1 MDQTLPSSSS
11 PPPQPSALA
20 AALALHQ
27 AGDLPTAER
36 AYRQM
41 LADMAATDI
50 AEQAEL
56 LHLLGTLLVQT
67 ARAGEGAGFLRE
79 AVALVPGR
87 AGSWSNLSQ
96 ALLKTGDGLAALAAA
111 REAHKLDGN
120 ADNTLNL
127 GLALDAAGH
136 PRQAIE
142 ALSAVLQHNRAAST
156 AWINLLQILMRQ
168 GRHDEAARLAATA
181 AASCPDKPDVI
192 VVAAQ
197 ALYNEDRNDDAAF
210 LCRKTMAAGITSP
223 KLMATYGIAL
233 VEGGH
238 IGEARNW
245 LMAAAAQNPQD
256 PEIMSA
262 LATTLLSAGELRQG
276 FISYEAR
283 LAHSA
288 LGKARASLP
297 NSRRWRGESLEGQ
310 SLSILAEQGLGD
322 SLQFLRFAPALLAR
336 GAREVQWEM
345 NPRLFRLA
353 GTLGRDHALE
363 GLKFV
368 APRAARST
376 GYFTH
381 LMSLPALLG
390 IADEADIRA
399 LPSPPYLQAEEAL
412 VSLWQDRLDRQ
423 IPRANGRKPRIGLA
437 WQGNPN
443 YGGDRKRSLPLARFA
458 PLADRASLVALQ
470 QGKGVEARTDW
481 LVRPDAPV
489 DAGEDGFVDT
499 AALMANC
506 DLVITSCTSIA
517 HLAGALGRPVWIALA
532 YAPDWRWQ
540 LGRSDSPWYPTARL
554 FRQPRPG
561 DWSSAITAMAAA
573 LDAGEL

>member
-1 MDQTLPSSSS
+1 
-11 PPPQPSALA
+11 
-20 AALALHQ
+20 
-27 AGDLPTAER
+27 
-36 AYRQM
+36 
-41 LADMAATDI
+41 MAAVD
-50 AEQAEL
+50 AMEQAEL

-67 ARAGEGAGFLRE
+67 GRSGEGANFLRE
-79 AVALVPGR
+79 AVALVPDR
-87 AGSWSNLSQ
+87 ANSWSNLSQ

-111 REAHKLDGN
+111 REAHRLDGN

-142 ALSAVLQHNRAAST
+142 ALSAVLQHNRATSA

-181 AASCPDKPDVI
+181 AAGCPDKPDVI

-197 ALYNEDRNDDAAF
+197 ALYNEDRNDEAAL
-210 LCRKTMAAGITSP
+210 LCRKTMAAGISSP

-238 IGEARNW
+238 IDDARSW

-262 LATTLLSAGELRQG
+262 LATTLLSAGELKQG
-276 FISYEAR
+276 FVGYEAR

-297 NSRRWRGESLEGQ
+297 NSRRWRGEPLEGQ
-310 SLSILAEQGLGD
+310 TLSILAEQGLGD

-336 GAREVQWEM
+336 GAHEVQWEM
-345 NPRLFRLA
+345 NPRLFRIA
-353 GTLGRDHALE
+353 ATLGKYHALK

-368 APRAARST
+368 APRAARGT
-376 GYFTH
+376 RYFTH

-390 IADEADIRA
+390 ITSEADIRA
-399 LPSPPYLQAEEAL
+399 LPSPPYLQAEDEL
-412 VSLWQDRLDRQ
+412 VSLWKERLERQ
-423 IPRANGRKPRIGLA
+423 IPQDSGSRPRIGLA

-443 YGGDRKRSLPLARFA
+443 YGGDRKRSLPLSALS
-458 PLADRASLVALQ
+458 PLADRASLLALQ
-470 QGKGVEARTDW
+470 QGKGIEARADW
-481 LVRPDAPV
+481 LTRPDADV

-532 YAPDWRWQ
+532 YSPDWRWQ
-540 LGRSDSPWYPTARL
+540 LGRTDSPWYPTARL

-561 DWSSAITAMAAA
+561 DWGSVIAAMGTA
-573 LDAGEL
+573 LDAGEWRLG

>member
-1 MDQTLPSSSS
+1 
-11 PPPQPSALA
+11 
-20 AALALHQ
+20 
-27 AGDLPTAER
+27 
-36 AYRQM
+36 M
-41 LADMAATDI
+41 LAEMTAADMG
-50 AEQAEL
+50 EQAEL

-67 ARAGEGAGFLRE
+67 GRAGEGAGFLRE
-79 AVALVPGR
+79 AVALEPTR
-87 AGSWSNLSQ
+87 AASWSNLSQ
-96 ALLKTGDGLAALAAA
+96 ALLKTGDSLAALAAA
-111 REAHKLDGN
+111 REAHKLEGN

-136 PRQAIE
+136 LRQAIE
-142 ALSAVLQHNRAAST
+142 ALAAVLQHNRATSA

-168 GRHDEAARLAATA
+168 GRHDEAARLAPSA
-181 AASCPDKPDVI
+181 AAACPDKPDVI

-197 ALYNEDRNDDAAF
+197 ALYNEDRNDEAAL
-210 LCRKTMAAGITSP
+210 LCRQALAAGLTSP

-245 LMAAAAQNPQD
+245 LTTAATQNPQD

-262 LATTLLSAGELRQG
+262 LATTLLSAGVLKQG
-276 FISYEAR
+276 FVCYEAR

-288 LGKARASLP
+288 LGKARANLP
-297 NSRRWRGESLEGQ
+297 NSRRWRGESLAGQ
-310 SLSILAEQGLGD
+310 SLCVLAEQGLGD

-336 GAREVQWEM
+336 GASEVQWEM

-353 GTLGRDHALE
+353 ATLGSDQDRQ

-368 APRAARST
+368 APRSARGT
-376 GYFTH
+376 RYYTH
-381 LMSLPALLG
+381 LMSLPALFG
-390 IADEADIRA
+390 IASDADIQA
-399 LPSPPYLQAEEAL
+399 LPQPPYLRAEAAL
-412 VSLWQDRLDRQ
+412 ASLWQERLDRQ
-423 IPRANGRKPRIGLA
+423 MPREGGRRPRVGLA

-443 YGGDRKRSLPLARFA
+443 YGGDRKRSLPLISFA
-458 PLADRASLVALQ
+458 PLADRASLLALQ
-470 QGKGVEARTDW
+470 QGKGQEMRADW
-481 LVRPDAPV
+481 LQRPQAPI

-499 AALMANC
+499 AAIMANC

-540 LGRSDSPWYPTARL
+540 LGRNDSPWYPTARL

-561 DWSSAITAMAAA
+561 DWGSVIAAMGAA
-573 LDAGEL
+573 LDAGEWRPGPD